1 MSATTVD
8 TPQTEFS
15 PEASAPAARPARLRQ
30 APSRPVRVR
39 PAGRSGR
46 GLAPRSRPAGPV
58 APPSL
63 RTDGQA
69 RVLACVGESA
79 TSTPASTSAP
89 TRTRLTDRGIAVI
102 LVAGVMIVLAAVT
115 VVTLTALR
123 VTSESSV
130 PLSSS
135 VVLPL

>member
-1 MSATTVD
+1 MSATTVE
-8 TPQTEFS
+8 TPQTEVR
-15 PEASAPAARPARLRQ
+15 PEAGAPAARTVRLRQ

-63 RTDGQA
+63 RTDGQP
-69 RVLACVGESA
+69 RVRACVGEPA
-79 TSTPASTSAP
+79 TVPQLPTSAP
-89 TRTRLTDRGIAVI
+89 VRTRLTDRGIAVI
-102 LVAGVMIVLAAVT
+102 LVAGAMIVLAAVT

-123 VTSESSV
+123 VTSDSSV
-130 PLSSS
+130 PLASS